1 MGSCLGPARPGFEA
15 WVAYLL
21 HLLLLHRLRIATLH
35 ASRHATLHGHA
46 HLRRTW
52 LGLELEL
59 E

>member
-1 MGSCLGPARPGFEA
+1 M
-15 WVAYLL
+15 AYLLL
-21 HLLLLHRLRIATLH
+21 HLLLLHRLRIATL
-35 ASRHATLHGHA
+35 HATLHGHA